1 MNHITAPTALAI
13 PAKMPPAEV
22 CVRTD
27 HLLNADMPMLRLLSL
42 VIVSCLGG
50 LLTAAETSDRQQEVP
65 AKKGVGLPERKG
77 KTARHLELLKVG
89 WYYNWGDQ
97 TKLTTDA
104 RFVPMIFSGRRA
116 APEETVP
123 FLLGF
128 NEPDHPK
135 QANLSV
141 EDAWAKWPTLS
152 AKAGFIVSPA
162 LAGNPVTKDWLNG
175 FLKAGAK
182 VDAIAVHWYKGADA
196 ARFIKDLEQIHAHF
210 GKPIWVTEFA
220 PQTAADSA
228 AAPGKYS
235 QAQVDAFIVA
245 STRFMEKTSWVQRY
259 AWHDSGV
266 GTSALFTEQG
276 ELTPTGKAYAAAKK

>member
-1 MNHITAPTALAI
+1 M
-13 PAKMPPAEV
+13 
-22 CVRTD
+22 
-27 HLLNADMPMLRLLSL
+27 RLLRPAFLL
-42 VIVSCLGG
+42 VLALTVLGTAG
-50 LLTAAETSDRQQEVP
+50 AAAENRDPV

-77 KTARHLELLKVG
+77 KDAGHLRLLKVS

-97 TKLTTDA
+97 TKLTSEA
-104 RFVPMIFSGRRA
+104 RFVPMIYSGRRA
-116 APEETVP
+116 APEQAVP

-141 EDAWAKWPTLS
+141 EDALAKWPALS
-152 AKAGFIVSPA
+152 AQAGFIVSPA
-162 LAGNPVTKDWLNG
+162 LAGNPVTKDWLNR

-196 ARFIKDLEQIHAHF
+196 GRFIKDLEQIRAHF

-228 AAPGKYS
+228 ATPGKYS
-235 QAQVDAFIVA
+235 QVEVDAFIRA
-245 STRFMEKTSWVQRY
+245 TTRFMEKTSWVQRY

-266 GTSALFTEQG
+266 GTSALFDANG
-276 ELTPTGKAYAAAKK
+276 ELTPTGKAYAEAGR

>member
-1 MNHITAPTALAI
+1 MAITANMSRT
-13 PAKMPPAEV
+13 EV
-22 CVRTD
+22 CVRND
-27 HLLNADMPMLRLLSL
+27 LLLNADMPMLRLLSL
-42 VIVSCLGG
+42 AIVSCLGG
-50 LLTAAETSDRQQEVP
+50 LLAAAETTGGPQP
-65 AKKGVGLPERKG
+65 ADIKKGVGLAERKG
-77 KTARHLELLKVG
+77 KDARHLGLLKVG

-116 APEETVP
+116 APEQSVP

-141 EDAWAKWPTLS
+141 EDALAKWPALS

-196 ARFIKDLEQIHAHF
+196 ARFIKDLELIHAHF
-210 GKPIWVTEFA
+210 GKPLWVTEFA

-235 QAQVDAFIVA
+235 QAQVDAFIKET
-245 STRFMEKTSWVQRY
+245 TRFMEKTSWVHRY
-259 AWHDSGV
+259 AWHDSGA
-266 GTSALFTEQG
+266 GTSALFTENG
-276 ELTPTGKAYAAAKK
+276 ELTSTGKAYAAAKK

>member
-1 MNHITAPTALAI
+1 
-13 PAKMPPAEV
+13 
-22 CVRTD
+22 
-27 HLLNADMPMLRLLSL
+27 MLRLLSFTL
-42 VIVSCLGG
+42 ISCLGG
-50 LLTAAETSDRQQEVP
+50 LLTAAEPSGGPQP
-65 AKKGVGLPERKG
+65 ANIKKGVGLPERKG
-77 KTARHLELLKVG
+77 KTARHLELLQVG

-116 APEETVP
+116 APEQSVP

-141 EDAWAKWPTLS
+141 EDALEKWPALS
-152 AKAGFIVSPA
+152 AQAGLIVSPA
-162 LAGNPVTKDWLNG
+162 LAGNPVTKDWLNR

-196 ARFIKDLEQIHAHF
+196 AHFIKDLELIHAHF
-210 GKPIWVTEFA
+210 KKPLWVTEFA

-228 AAPGKYS
+228 AAPAKYS
-235 QAQVDAFIVA
+235 QAQVDGFIAA
-245 STRFMEKTSWVQRY
+245 STRFMEKTPWVQRY

-276 ELTPTGKAYAAAKK
+276 ELTPTGKAYAKAKK

>member
-1 MNHITAPTALAI
+1 
-13 PAKMPPAEV
+13 
-22 CVRTD
+22 
-27 HLLNADMPMLRLLSL
+27 MLRFLCLILAGCLSGVL
-42 VIVSCLGG
+42 A
-50 LLTAAETSDRQQEVP
+50 AAETSATKP
-65 AKKGVGLPERKG
+65 GPTPKKGFGLPERKG
-77 KTARHLELLKVG
+77 KDARHLELLKAG

-116 APEETVP
+116 APEQAVP

-141 EDAWAKWPTLS
+141 EDALAKWPSLS

-220 PQTAADSA
+220 PQTAASSA
-228 AAPGKYS
+228 ESPDRFS
-235 QAQVDAFIVA
+235 HAQVKAFIA
-245 STRFMEKTSWVQRY
+245 TTTRFMEKTPWVHRY

-266 GTSALFTEQG
+266 GTSALFTDQG
-276 ELTPTGKAYAAAKK
+276 ELTPTGKAYAEAGK